1 MTPARVREEQ
11 RPGGRAA
18 AAQRHAAGP
27 AAGVFALQRSAGNR
41 AVGMLLRQPTTT
53 VGAPASTRQPVVT
66 RIDRNR
72 ARVVMPDGRRY
83 EVTRVRRPVVRTE
96 RRRIPPG
103 VGFGRDDDRVFV
115 RIDWCR
121 DTRGEI
127 QLGAN
132 VPEVVREAVQQIGQ
146 GIAAGQGADAIR
158 RAVEDAEIKPSV
170 QFEIARSGEWQIEG
184 EIEISVEG
192 SGVTGG
198 GGELTVR
205 RGEWD
210 LALDVRNQDGSTT
223 VGLNVRWTPG
233 RSNRRFTCPTREH
246 VFLGQETSFVARQE
260 TYIPPRTEQRTRQVQ
275 RQQEVTRYVY
285 FDYATARIDERRSAQ
300 ELAELRANL
309 ADGYRVSLVEG
320 FTSPEGSHAPANSGR
335 WQGNTRLA
343 QERATAALE
352 RAQRECSSADGCLA
366 GGEAG
371 GAAEPELYTVVRDGE
386 DVEGRE
392 LQESAVEGFLT
403 SEAEARHRTPE
414 VIEALERAR
423 TPAERA
429 RIIYPLLRRAVVH
442 LTRTVTETETYD
454 VLVPGRTEL
463 GESAP
468 APPDVERAVIPH
480 FQVQDVL
487 R

>member
-1 MTPARVREEQ
+1 
-11 RPGGRAA
+11 
-18 AAQRHAAGP
+18 
-27 AAGVFALQRSAGNR
+27 
-41 AVGMLLRQPTTT
+41 
-53 VGAPASTRQPVVT
+53 
-66 RIDRNR
+66 
-72 ARVVMPDGRRY
+72 
-83 EVTRVRRPVVRTE
+83 
-96 RRRIPPG
+96 
-103 VGFGRDDDRVFV
+103 
-115 RIDWCR
+115 
-121 DTRGEI
+121 
-127 QLGAN
+127 
-132 VPEVVREAVQQIGQ
+132 VREAVQQISR
-146 GIAAGQGADAIR
+146 GIASGQGADAIR

-170 QFEIARSGEWQIEG
+170 RFEIARSGEWQVEG
-184 EIEISVEG
+184 EVEISIEG
-192 SGVTGG
+192 SGVSGG

-210 LALDVRNQDGSTT
+210 VALEVRNQDGSTSA
-223 VGLNVRWTPG
+223 GLTVRWTPG

-246 VFLGQETSFVARQE
+246 VFLGQETSFVARLQ
-260 TYIPPRTEQRTRQVQ
+260 TYIPPHTEQRTRQVQ

-366 GGEAG
+366 GGESA

-403 SEAEARHRTPE
+403 SDAEARHRTPE
-414 VIEALERAR
+414 VLEALERAR
-423 TPAERA
+423 TPAQRA
-429 RIIYPLLRRAVVH
+429 RIIYPLLRRSVVH

-454 VLVPGRTEL
+454 VQVPGRTEL
-463 GESAP
+463 GASTPAP
-468 APPDVERAVIPH
+468 ADVERAVIPH